1 MKKKVF
7 IGSSSE
13 ALEIV
18 NKVKQLLEVSYE
30 VLTWDKSF
38 VLNNSSL
45 DCLIE
50 NAIKTDYAIF
60 IGTAD
65 DNVVANDRERYAREG
80 ENSKNRDNVVF
91 EFGLFL
97 GILGKPNCVYMTDK
111 ESKVMSD
118 MDGITRIVFDK
129 LDLNESIPSA
139 VEQIVEHFNSQKG
152 VDVNVFPSTHMAFSY
167 FSNFIKPIWDHYQY
181 NDQSIRPERSSKK
194 FSNCEIVIIIP
205 NIVSDNMSSRF
216 EQICAKTKMANI
228 SIKSLGRSRNLIVDR
243 YPVDKDMV
251 IYDMPTSLCG
261 VEFAIKNFLPKDN
274 AGCEQLIKREIKR
287 FGDSVLQLADRY
299 HNILPIRIIDEDLFL
314 NEIEAK
320 IPRKS
325 ILRISFLRK

>member
-1 MKKKVF
+1 
-7 IGSSSE
+7 
-13 ALEIV
+13 
-18 NKVKQLLEVSYE
+18 VSYE

-50 NAIKTDYAIF
+50 NAIKTNYAIF

-129 LDLNESIPSA
+129 LDLNESIP
-139 VEQIVEHFNSQKG
+139 
-152 VDVNVFPSTHMAFSY
+152 
-167 FSNFIKPIWDHYQY
+167 
-181 NDQSIRPERSSKK
+181 
-194 FSNCEIVIIIP
+194 
-205 NIVSDNMSSRF
+205 
-216 EQICAKTKMANI
+216 
-228 SIKSLGRSRNLIVDR
+228 
-243 YPVDKDMV
+243 
-251 IYDMPTSLCG
+251 
-261 VEFAIKNFLPKDN
+261 
-274 AGCEQLIKREIKR
+274 
-287 FGDSVLQLADRY
+287 
-299 HNILPIRIIDEDLFL
+299 
-314 NEIEAK
+314 
-320 IPRKS
+320 
-325 ILRISFLRK
+325 